1 MGVVVVVV
9 PWEIDVREF
18 GQKCPTTA
26 DSSTS
31 GRIFARGTVHPSAF
45 HHYHRPF
52 RTFSNSLGECL
63 LLSALAASAV
73 AAVLLSLEALAMA
86 SEWARVYEQQLKSTE
101 LTGERTQMARN
112 TYVAPGVEKLS
123 RSKLYSKKGSYKRTY
138 PDQAGASSE
147 NVAPGKSET
156 KKLKNGSERVVP
168 KGSARSQRYYA
179 VDEVKAPKS
188 GRKTKVSR
196 PTKLRSSIT
205 PGTVLI
211 LLAGRFRGRRVVCL
225 KQLSS
230 GLLLVTGPFK
240 INGVPLKR
248 VNQAYV
254 IATSTKVDISAVE
267 VRSSSWHL

>member
-1 MGVVVVVV
+1 MGTTV
-9 PWEIDVREF
+9 PFV
-18 GQKCPTTA
+18 
-26 DSSTS
+26 
-31 GRIFARGTVHPSAF
+31 PSA
-45 HHYHRPF
+45 
-52 RTFSNSLGECL
+52 TL
-63 LLSALAASAV
+63 L
-73 AAVLLSLEALAMA
+73 
-86 SEWARVYEQQLKSTE
+86 
-101 LTGERTQMARN
+101 MARN

-211 LLAGRFRGRRVVCL
+211 LLAA
-225 KQLSS
+225 
-230 GLLLVTGPFK
+230 GPFK

-254 IATSTKVDISAVE
+254 IATSTKVDISA
-267 VRSSSWHL
+267 

>member
-1 MGVVVVVV
+1 MGITTTV
-9 PWEIDVREF
+9 PFV
-18 GQKCPTTA
+18 
-26 DSSTS
+26 
-31 GRIFARGTVHPSAF
+31 PSA
-45 HHYHRPF
+45 
-52 RTFSNSLGECL
+52 TL
-63 LLSALAASAV
+63 L
-73 AAVLLSLEALAMA
+73 
-86 SEWARVYEQQLKSTE
+86 
-101 LTGERTQMARN
+101 MARN

-267 VRSSSWHL
+267 VDSKIDDAYFSKDGEKEKAPLPESKVADQKKIDAGIVEAVNKVDNLAAYLKASFGLTNGQYPHLLKF

>member
-1 MGVVVVVV
+1 MGTTTV
-9 PWEIDVREF
+9 PFV
-18 GQKCPTTA
+18 
-26 DSSTS
+26 
-31 GRIFARGTVHPSAF
+31 PSA
-45 HHYHRPF
+45 
-52 RTFSNSLGECL
+52 TL
-63 LLSALAASAV
+63 L
-73 AAVLLSLEALAMA
+73 
-86 SEWARVYEQQLKSTE
+86 
-101 LTGERTQMARN
+101 MARN
-112 TYVAPGVEKLS
+112 TYVAPG
-123 RSKLYSKKGSYKRTY
+123 
-138 PDQAGASSE
+138 E

-254 IATSTKVDISAVE
+254 IATSTRVDISAVE
-267 VRSSSWHL
+267 VDSKIDDAYFTKDKTSSRSGKEGEAVNKVDNLAAYLKASFGLTNGQYPHLLKF

>member
-1 MGVVVVVV
+1 MGITTTV
-9 PWEIDVREF
+9 PFV
-18 GQKCPTTA
+18 
-26 DSSTS
+26 
-31 GRIFARGTVHPSAF
+31 PSA
-45 HHYHRPF
+45 
-52 RTFSNSLGECL
+52 TL
-63 LLSALAASAV
+63 L
-73 AAVLLSLEALAMA
+73 
-86 SEWARVYEQQLKSTE
+86 
-101 LTGERTQMARN
+101 MARN

-211 LLAGRFRGRRVVCL
+211 PLAGRFRGRRVVCL

-267 VRSSSWHL
+267 VDSKIDDAYFTKDKTSSRSGKEGEFFKDGEKENDAGIVEAVNKVDNLAAYLKASFGLTNGQYPTCSSSKAVREPSDFFRCE